1 MERSAF
7 HYHVD
12 ILTPDSRPVA
22 SSAAL
27 PKSAAERL
35 FRQKVEEYRQQTGK
49 FIVRPATERDWAR
62 GFVGAVKVAV
72 NHRLVI
78 SLTRCDCDEQ

>member
-1 MERSAF
+1 MERFEF

-12 ILTPDSRPVA
+12 ILTPDSRLVA

-35 FRQKVEEYRQQTGK
+35 FRQKVEEYRRQAGK
-49 FIVRPATERDWAR
+49 FVVRPATERDWAQ
-62 GFVGAVKVAV
+62 GFVGAIRLAV

-78 SLTRCDCDEQ
+78 ALTRCDCGR

>member
-1 MERSAF
+1 MERFEF

-12 ILTPDSRPVA
+12 ILTTDSRLVA

-49 FIVRPATERDWAR
+49 FIVRPATERDWER
-62 GFVGAVKVAV
+62 GFVGAVRLAE
-72 NHRLVI
+72 NHKLVI
-78 SLTRCDCDEQ
+78 ALTRCDCS

>member
-1 MERSAF
+1 MERSEF

-12 ILTPDSRPVA
+12 ILTPDSHPVT

-35 FRQKVEEYRQQTGK
+35 FRQKVEEYRRQAGK
-49 FIVRPATERDWAR
+49 FVVRPATERDWAQ

-78 SLTRCDCDEQ
+78 ALTRCDCGR